1 MAAIDKQQ
9 IRKIY
14 AMGNALGIVER
25 GNGEDDLHALVS
37 AVTGKASVKALTYG
51 EAQAVIADLRRRQGG
66 VPSPP
71 RRGMSKAHPER
82 PGGATEG
89 QQRKAWALMYQL
101 EARDAAP
108 STATLGERL
117 CGIIRK
123 ELKVDA
129 DPHAPF
135 AWLDFR
141 SCNKLI
147 EILKKYAAN
156 VKQGPPGGEAR

>member
-1 MAAIDKQQ
+1 MAAIDKRQ
-9 IRKIY
+9 IRQIY
-14 AMGNALGIVER
+14 AMGQALGIVER
-25 GNGEDDLHALVS
+25 GNKEDDLHALVC
-37 AVTGKASVKALTYG
+37 AVTGKASVKALSRG

-66 VPSPP
+66 ATP
-71 RRGMSKAHPER
+71 RRRPKARPER

-89 QQRKAWALMYQL
+89 QQRKVWALMHQL

-123 ELKVDA
+123 ELKADA
-129 DPHAPF
+129 DPRDPF

-141 SCNKLI
+141 SCSRLI
-147 EILKKYAAN
+147 EILKNYTAN
-156 VKQGPPGGEAR
+156 VKAGPPGGDAR